1 MRRCYKCGVKKYDDN
16 IVCPECEYK
25 ITQSIRARKLSNEG
39 LAANLRAMAATGV
52 SQSQYEEE
60 YLQTAADRLEEMPQ
74 RPKGHWIKQEPNGV
88 WTHIYMCSN
97 CGGRLVSP
105 SVDLPKSCGHCDAE
119 RERE

>member
-16 IVCPECEYK
+16 ILFTECAHK
-25 ITQSIRARKLSNEG
+25 IMQSKPRKVSNEG
-39 LAANLRAMAATGV
+39 LAAILRTMAATGL
-52 SQSQYEEE
+52 SKTQYEEE
-60 YLQTAADRLEEMPQ
+60 YLQIAAERLEEMPQ

-97 CGGRLVSP
+97 CGGRLISP

-119 RERE
+119 MEGK